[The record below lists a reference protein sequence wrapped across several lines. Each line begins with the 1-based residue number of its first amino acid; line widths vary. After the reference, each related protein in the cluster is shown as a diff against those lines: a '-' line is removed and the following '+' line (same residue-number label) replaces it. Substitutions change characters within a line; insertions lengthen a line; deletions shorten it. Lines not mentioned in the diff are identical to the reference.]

1 MCSTIFLHSTDS
13 PVGRAES
20 VKTVEMVEHG
30 ALPFRRTAK
39 SCAAV
44 YSCVGVKV

>member
-1 MCSTIFLHSTDS
+1 VFHYPYILDNPAHITSDS
-13 PVGRAES
+13 PVGRAAS
-20 VKTVEMVEHG
+20 VKTVERVEHG

-44 YSCVGVKV
+44 RV